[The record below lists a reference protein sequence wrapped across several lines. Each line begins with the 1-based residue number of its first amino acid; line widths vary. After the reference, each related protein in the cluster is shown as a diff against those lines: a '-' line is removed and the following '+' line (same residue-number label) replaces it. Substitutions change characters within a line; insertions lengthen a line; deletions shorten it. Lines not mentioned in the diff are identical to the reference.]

1 MVLERQISL
10 YKVSHL
16 RCSETLI
23 TNPHSPLFLGLIK
36 SNLNP
41 TLKFSPPQT
50 VVLSVNVTEL
60 EITRYLGSLTWYFE
74 GDPILMEGRVT
85 LSPDRTTL
93 TIANTV
99 ESDAG
104 IYEVKHMGL
113 LISQRQEKCESRVL
127 DALRN
132 YPILSGIKFT
142 VINTLSGNV
151 LMWLATQHI
160 VINVFNVSAGVQQAV
175 SDAHVMPL
183 SIGGPMSI
191 QFSWTHLPGP
201 GYMWYFIQN
210 SYTTSVLYYNGQE
223 GVPSGARVS
232 SVRYYGANYVYQNMT
247 IDLVCAQD
255 SGYLDA
261 SLVISAYYYLY
272 WSTGSTQLYCPYEYL
287 SFVTQTLGITSI
299 QLDSTTLTFSKS
311 C

>member
-1 MVLERQISL
+1 MGGR
-10 YKVSHL
+10 
-16 RCSETLI
+16 
-23 TNPHSPLFLGLIK
+23 FL
-36 SNLNP
+36 
-41 TLKFSPPQT
+41 
-50 VVLSVNVTEL
+50 
-60 EITRYLGSLTWYFE
+60 
-74 GDPILMEGRVT
+74 
-85 LSPDRTTL
+85 LSPDSTTL
-93 TIANTV
+93 TITNTV

-127 DALRN
+127 DVLRN
-132 YPILSGIKFT
+132 YPILSGIRFT
-142 VINTLSGNV
+142 VINILSGNV
-151 LMWLATQHI
+151 LMWLANQHI

-175 SDAHVMPL
+175 SDAHVVPL

-191 QFSWTHLPGP
+191 QLSWTHLPGP

-210 SYTTSVLYYNGQE
+210 SYATSVLYYNGQV
-223 GVPSGARVS
+223 GAPSCARVS
-232 SVRYYGANYVYQNMT
+232 SVQLYGANDAYQNMT

-261 SLVISAYYYLY
+261 SLMISTYSYLY
-272 WSTGSTQLYCPYEYL
+272 YGYGSNQFYCPSQYY